1 MGWLSLR
8 PRPQPPRSPWGPSVS
23 SRWTSPGDV
32 QEVARRK
39 AGQWLSGVA
48 AGDGFVPLRV
58 PVRGPSAGEL
68 GPRFDEVRQWA
79 GEWERAARGPLRVE
93 YKKVGGRSFGVN
105 EIPGAAWVEG
115 YEQAWALLGLA
126 GDAARLSR
134 LVEQT
139 SARYPRL
146 VPWLIRRPA
155 RALELAGEWDRLLAT
170 VGWIDSRDVSGLY
183 LRQVDV
189 PGVDTKF
196 IGQHRGILSELLD
209 LQLEPQRVDSAADG
223 FEGRYGFRGK
233 PGYVR
238 LRLGSRI
245 AWGGFS
251 ELAVRVDELTG
262 PPQGTARVCVVE
274 NEVTYLALPLA
285 ADAIVILGAGYA
297 VGLLEP
303 LTWLADLD
311 VVYWGDID
319 THGFAILDRLRR
331 HFPAVTSMLMDRDT
345 LLAHRSQWVT
355 EAAPA
360 YPSLTTLS
368 PEELGLYQSLI
379 AGEYGP
385 AVRLEQE
392 RVNFARVWRALGAA
406 GH

>member
-1 MGWLSLR
+1 MTS
-8 PRPQPPRSPWGPSVS
+8 Q
-23 SRWTSPGDV
+23 WTSPAAV
-32 QEVARRK
+32 REAARRK
-39 AGQWLSGVA
+39 TSTWLSGLA
-48 AGDGFVPLRV
+48 EGEKFVPFRI
-58 PVRGPSAGEL
+58 PVRGPGVADL
-68 GPRFDEVRQWA
+68 GARFDEVRKWT

-105 EIPGAAWVEG
+105 EIPCAAWIET
-115 YEQAWALLGLA
+115 YEQAWELLGAA
-126 GDAARLSR
+126 GDAARLAR

-139 SARYPRL
+139 EAECPSL
-146 VPWLIRRPA
+146 VPWLVRRPA
-155 RALELAGEWDRLLAT
+155 KALELAAEWDRLLAT
-170 VGWIDSRDVSGLY
+170 VTWIDSRDVSGMY

-196 IGQHRGILSELLD
+196 IGQHRGVLSELLD
-209 LQLEPQRVDSAADG
+209 LKLDPQRVQGEADG
-223 FEGRYGFRGK
+223 FERRYGFRRK

-238 LRLGSRI
+238 FRLGSGLAR
-245 AWGGFS
+245 GGFS
-251 ELAVRVDELTG
+251 ELTVRVDELTG
-262 PPQGTARVCVVE
+262 PPAGIARVYIVE

-285 ADAIVILGAGYA
+285 ADAIVILGGGYA

-331 HFPAVTSMLMDRDT
+331 HFPDVASMLMDRDT

-355 EAAPA
+355 EGAPA
-360 YPSLTTLS
+360 RASLTALS
-368 PEELGLYQSLI
+368 PEELGLYRSLV
-379 AGEYGP
+379 AGDYGL

-392 RVNFARVWRALGAA
+392 RVSFARVWGAVVA
-406 GH
+406 HGH